1 MRQSQRLLHARV
13 LNRRLGLKIVL
24 EICGTKRRR
33 TLFPRSGR
41 PIDRSSS
48 TDHRAVQRQHP
59 SISLGDRQRT
69 LQSSSII
76 VTSTPLPLE
85 SFAHIMSIPKPPR
98 LNEALSLLIQSPPGQ
113 TSQVYHDLRGI
124 LFDSDSNATDNI
136 NDSTLQFAAAIALE
150 EYNTQQLVTATL
162 PDDKQPVVI
171 CQAGQVVDHFL
182 GSGTAGVKRYLH
194 PKLKK
199 TFLFDHVKRTVSD
212 VRDAGAGGDGEAEQ
226 LRSALEQAL
235 DVYVKDR
242 YPDGVSSVFAVS
254 SVPVKDEA
262 ELKEQVENAAVEDA
276 KSPAEN
282 TAAVDETKDD
292 NVDTEGATK
301 KADDDDEDIKDDPV
315 EAVKAAEQ
323 VSSSSTT
330 PPSTT
335 PTAPVKTTFTMHH
348 VGNRYNL
355 SNFWSGRWRASY
367 TLDPHSTPPT
377 LTSSI
382 SVQVHYFEN
391 GNVQLNASK
400 PRTFELS
407 ASSSSSGKKLADE
420 VVAVVNAHEDAW
432 QKALEQSYD
441 ELAERAFK
449 ALRRQLPLTRQKV
462 DWDKVLN
469 YKLGDELARG

>member
-1 MRQSQRLLHARV
+1 M
-13 LNRRLGLKIVL
+13 
-24 EICGTKRRR
+24 
-33 TLFPRSGR
+33 
-41 PIDRSSS
+41 
-48 TDHRAVQRQHP
+48 
-59 SISLGDRQRT
+59 
-69 LQSSSII
+69 
-76 VTSTPLPLE
+76 STPNL
-85 SFAHIMSIPKPPR
+85 PR

-124 LFDSDSNATDNI
+124 LFDSESNATDNI
-136 NDSTLQFAAAIALE
+136 NDSTLQSAAAVALE

-162 PDDKQPVVI
+162 PDDKHPVII
-171 CQAGQVVDHFL
+171 CQAGQVVDQSPS
-182 GSGTAGVKRYLH
+182 SGTTGVKRYLH

-212 VRDAGAGGDGEAEQ
+212 VRDAEAGGDGEAEQ
-226 LRSALEQAL
+226 LRSALEQVL
-235 DVYVKDR
+235 EVYVKDR

-262 ELKEQVENAAVEDA
+262 ELKEQVEKAAVEDA

-282 TAAVDETKDD
+282 TAALDETKDD
-292 NVDTEGATK
+292 DVDTEGATK
-301 KADDDDEDIKDDPV
+301 KDGDDDEEIKDDPV
-315 EAVKAAEQ
+315 EAVKAAEE
-323 VSSSSTT
+323 VSSSSAI
-330 PPSTT
+330 PASDSSS
-335 PTAPVKTTFTMHH
+335 APVKTTLTMHH

-407 ASSSSSGKKLADE
+407 STSSSSGGKSLADE
-420 VVAVVNAHEDAW
+420 VVRVIGAHEDAW

-469 YKLGDELARG
+469 YKLGDELARA